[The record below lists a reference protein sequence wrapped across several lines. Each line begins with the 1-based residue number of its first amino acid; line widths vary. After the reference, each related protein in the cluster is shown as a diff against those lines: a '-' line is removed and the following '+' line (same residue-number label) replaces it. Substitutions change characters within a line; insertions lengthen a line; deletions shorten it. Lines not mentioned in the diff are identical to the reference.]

1 MKIKDYKH
9 IIIFTVG
16 LLVTIV
22 AYLWFIKSP
31 YFEIFKIWAEKNFVL
46 YVFILVTLKTIGL
59 IWPPLPGGLLTAGS
73 IPVLGWLPAYLSDLM
88 GSIMGASAAYY
99 IAQKWGYKFINKIFD
114 EVTIEKIKK
123 FKIKKHREIEA
134 VFFSR
139 IFGGTIVE
147 AICYAAGLLN
157 INFKNYLTGT
167 IASHVAIGLPFYFF
181 TNNLFE
187 GKNFIISFLIAIAFI
202 PWLLIARKR
211 YLEDDLINN

>member
-123 FKIKKHREIEA
+123 F
-134 VFFSR
+134 
-139 IFGGTIVE
+139 
-147 AICYAAGLLN
+147 
-157 INFKNYLTGT
+157 
-167 IASHVAIGLPFYFF
+167 
-181 TNNLFE
+181 
-187 GKNFIISFLIAIAFI
+187 
-202 PWLLIARKR
+202 
-211 YLEDDLINN
+211 